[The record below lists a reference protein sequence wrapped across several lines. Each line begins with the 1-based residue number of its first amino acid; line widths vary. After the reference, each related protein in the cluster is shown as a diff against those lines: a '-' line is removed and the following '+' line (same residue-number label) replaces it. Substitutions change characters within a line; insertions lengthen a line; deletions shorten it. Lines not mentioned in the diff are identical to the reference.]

1 MKLIYMWI
9 ENYNNR
15 IVNQEFSFSPEF
27 SVHYDFELNNL
38 TVRRND
44 EYIKDFYG
52 SNILDITAV
61 VGENAAG
68 KTTLMKCIYEMCHSV
83 DPVDDEVDE
92 IKCGKIIV
100 YKEEKNTDKEEGLI
114 ILYYSKNKIMFKIEE
129 VKYELINLYDMSPG
143 YFTQSLEKHKMST
156 VFFTNAFDI
165 SHVLTNQGLGEY
177 SEGGIKK
184 SMCFSPALML
194 KRESRYIKNGYGAQ
208 SIESGM
214 ILDIIQQYAEKMG
227 VDIEEAYVSAFTY
240 NFLITVRYMPNAIAA
255 LLPVFS
261 KFNLSVVPFGEYI
274 LNQRSFVKMSEY
286 DKSICFIRKNIYEN
300 IIIKLSKNNWEKIYV
315 NFLCEIVMFLNV
327 FNGDY
332 KHVDFM
338 EIEKE
343 HYNINSIGAFEL
355 IMNQVED
362 SEKKDLIYRIRNI
375 EKVDIK
381 ILDDFLNV
389 IKNIEPELS
398 KSKWCKQVEYF
409 RTIYEKEYQ
418 YMKIP
423 NQIDCGYSE
432 FIEVLLNEHYN
443 DESFWNR
450 MIKII
455 PNPISSGEGA
465 IINIFSSI
473 YKIISRKTEGNIL
486 LLLDEIDAF
495 LHPRW
500 QQNILTHIVRWIN
513 EGEKFKVKKVQIIM
527 ASHSPIILSDIPRD
541 RIIYLNNLCKVT
553 LKDNLTFGA
562 NINKLFYDSFFMDE
576 GSIGAF
582 AKYKIEG
589 AIDDIKKGENS
600 PLKNET
606 EYIINNI
613 GEPYVRQKLLRDLK
627 YSQLKRELNDKD

>member
-1 MKLIYMWI
+1 M
-9 ENYNNR
+9 
-15 IVNQEFSFSPEF
+15 Q
-27 SVHYDFELNNL
+27 
-38 TVRRND
+38 
-44 EYIKDFYG
+44 
-52 SNILDITAV
+52 
-61 VGENAAG
+61 
-68 KTTLMKCIYEMCHSV
+68 
-83 DPVDDEVDE
+83 
-92 IKCGKIIV
+92 
-100 YKEEKNTDKEEGLI
+100 
-114 ILYYSKNKIMFKIEE
+114 
-129 VKYELINLYDMSPG
+129 
-143 YFTQSLEKHKMST
+143 
-156 VFFTNAFDI
+156 
-165 SHVLTNQGLGEY
+165 
-177 SEGGIKK
+177 KK
-184 SMCFSPALML
+184 W
-194 KRESRYIKNGYGAQ
+194 G
-208 SIESGM
+208 
-214 ILDIIQQYAEKMG
+214 G

-274 LNQRSFVKMSEY
+274 LNQRSFVKMSKY

-327 FNGDY
+327 FNEDY

-343 HYNINSIGAFEL
+343 HYNINSIDAFEL

-389 IKNIEPELS
+389 IKNIAPELS

-409 RTIYEKEYQ
+409 RTIYKKEYQ

-465 IINIFSSI
+465 LINIFSSI

-513 EGEKFKVKKVQIIM
+513 EREKFKVKKVQIIM

-627 YSQLKRELNDKD
+627 YSQLKGELNDKD